1 MTRRM
6 KMWTQVSRKLIFHHK
21 WNRNTEA
28 LPLSSYFFFLSYVKV
43 ESSLYWESINMADLM
58 QLKRRYETVRVTE
71 DSKDKIIEVCSVYM
85 APS

>member
-1 MTRRM
+1 
-6 KMWTQVSRKLIFHHK
+6 
-21 WNRNTEA
+21 
-28 LPLSSYFFFLSYVKV
+28 
-43 ESSLYWESINMADLM
+43 MADLM